1 MCALRVHVHL
11 HVQPRVSFLRY
22 SLPLF
27 VLGIFWLFSCLGVLL
42 CFVLFC
48 SRVNLLSPT
57 SEFRAKA
64 VSVQLC

>member
-1 MCALRVHVHL
+1 MIC
-11 HVQPRVSFLRY
+11 S
-22 SLPLF
+22 PLNHNAIGSESKGVGF
-27 VLGIFWLFSCLGVLL
+27 VVF